1 MHTQV
6 LSILNNI
13 SLLSSTNLLSKF
25 SNKLAFVLNT
35 LDVNNFKD
43 LADGLRI
50 YFSLEWNI
58 VNDTLINKVLAMLAV
73 IYFYQADINRNNLL
87 FELNKFRTQ
96 NIEDLEIEKFI
107 SIIEYFINNLA
118 DIVTTSSLET
128 DTHRKKLILMERV
141 NKFIEDSEIRD
152 KTVDL
157 MLLMNN

>member
-1 MHTQV
+1 MHNQV

-13 SLLSSTNLLSKF
+13 SLLSSSNLLSKF
-25 SNKLAFVLNT
+25 SDKLAYVLNT
-35 LDVNNFKD
+35 LDVNNYKD
-43 LADGLRI
+43 LADGLRV
-50 YFSLEWNI
+50 YYSLDWNI

-73 IYFYQADINRNNLL
+73 IYFYQADINRSNLL

>member
-1 MHTQV
+1 MHNQV

-13 SLLSSTNLLSKF
+13 SLLSSSNLLSKF
-25 SNKLAFVLNT
+25 SDKLAYVLNT
-35 LDVNNFKD
+35 LDVNNYKD
-43 LADGLRI
+43 LADGLRV
-50 YFSLEWNI
+50 YYSLDWNI

-73 IYFYQADINRNNLL
+73 IYFYQADINRSNLL

-118 DIVTTSSLET
+118 DIVTTSTLET

-157 MLLMNN
+157 MLLMNS